1 VVSFS
6 KLFVA
11 IVEHMMPVRN
21 KEQEFISYVVDMM
34 QSIGPVY
41 SKKMFGGHGIFLEG
55 MMFALV
61 ADSTL
66 YFKVDKDSADYFIA
80 QGLEAFSYSKNG
92 KVVKMSYY
100 QAPEEALEDSE
111 VMNEWGN
118 RAYAAALR
126 VASNNK

>member
-1 VVSFS
+1 M
-6 KLFVA
+6 FVA
-11 IVEHMMPVRN
+11 IGEPMMHVRN
-21 KEQEFISYVVDMM
+21 KEQEFISYAVDMM

-66 YFKVDKDSADYFIA
+66 YFKADKDNADDFIA
-80 QGLEAFSYSKNG
+80 KGLEVFSYSKNG

-118 RAYAAALR
+118 MAYGAALR
-126 VASNNK
+126 VASKKNEIKCN

>member
-1 VVSFS
+1 M
-6 KLFVA
+6 
-11 IVEHMMPVRN
+11 HVRN

-61 ADSTL
+61 TDSTL
-66 YFKVDKDSADYFIA
+66 YFKADKDNSDDFIA
-80 QGLEAFSYSKNG
+80 KGLEAFSYSKNG

-118 RAYAAALR
+118 MAYGAALR
-126 VASNNK
+126 FASKKK